1 MKIVQISKQE
11 KAYSAKVGANLVKF
25 STSVPFEASYSYAKS
40 YKLTGTRTFTPKTT
54 GAIPG
59 AKTVYRI
66 VGNGTATLTFPGIN
80 LKSTSGAFV
89 VTDDILNILE
99 FTYDGTDFWV
109 DIYQID

>member
-1 MKIVQISKQE
+1 MKTVQISKQE

-25 STSVPFEASYSYAKS
+25 STSVPFEASYSYTKS
-40 YKLTGTRTFTPKTT
+40 YTLTDDVTIIPKTT

-59 AKTVYRI
+59 AKTTYRS
-66 VGNGTATLTFPGIN
+66 VGDGSSTVTFTDIN

>member
-1 MKIVQISKQE
+1 MKTVQISKQE
-11 KAYSAKVGANLVKF
+11 KSYSAKVGANLVKF
-25 STSVPFEASYSYAKS
+25 STSVPFEASYSYTKNYA
-40 YKLTGTRTFTPKTT
+40 LTANVTLIPKTKD
-54 GAIPG
+54 AIPG

-66 VGNGTATLTFPGIN
+66 VGNGTATLTFTGIN

-89 VTDDILNILE
+89 ATNDILNILE